1 MFREI
6 IYVIIY
12 VIMCVISTVFKKW
25 RENNFIIEILDLMLI
40 KSNIWKLCGG
50 GSALQQP
57 TQEDNESTL
66 IIAFHKGIWTRS
78 SIVRDVKDRTLI
90 RLLKYRDCSLSN
102 LTWLNF
108 FSFRPKC
115 KLTVPM
121 LLKTEVEVYLLAG
134 VYRILI
140 TKFNI
145 YWQTWGL
152 IFGANGCYR
161 NGRLVYFKHR
171 LTFKNLESYI

>member
-1 MFREI
+1 
-6 IYVIIY
+6 
-12 VIMCVISTVFKKW
+12 
-25 RENNFIIEILDLMLI
+25 MLI
-40 KSNIWKLCGG
+40 KGNIWKLCIG

-57 TQEDNESTL
+57 TQQDTESTH

-90 RLLKYRDCSLSN
+90 RLLKYQDCSLSN

-115 KLTVPM
+115 KLTMPM
-121 LLKTEVEVYLLAG
+121 LLIAEVEVHLLAG

-140 TKFNI
+140 IKFHV

-152 IFGANGCYR
+152 CDANGCYR
-161 NGRLVYFKHR
+161 NRRFVYFQHR
-171 LTFKNLESYI
+171 LTFWQRSFTFNFSTPCM